1 MEDKRLFDLAI
12 ELQSIAQAG
21 LYYGSDVF
29 DIERYERIREI
40 ASELL
45 SIETKE
51 DPKTILQMFAVDYGY
66 QTPKIDTRAA
76 VFKDGKILLVKE
88 NDGRWSLPGGWCDFN
103 LSPLD
108 NVIKEAKEEAGIDI
122 VVKGVIAVQDKDKH
136 NKPKYVYNIT
146 KIFYLAEELGGNF
159 EENIETLDAKY
170 FPYEKLPELSEE
182 KTIREQVKMC
192 FDAYNSENWKTQFD

>member
-1 MEDKRLFDLAI
+1 MEDKRLFDIAT

-76 VFKDGKILLVKE
+76 F
-88 NDGRWSLPGGWCDFN
+88 S
-103 LSPLD
+103 
-108 NVIKEAKEEAGIDI
+108 
-122 VVKGVIAVQDKDKH
+122 
-136 NKPKYVYNIT
+136 
-146 KIFYLAEELGGNF
+146 
-159 EENIETLDAKY
+159 
-170 FPYEKLPELSEE
+170 
-182 KTIREQVKMC
+182 
-192 FDAYNSENWKTQFD
+192 